1 MKQEIVRDALAVIQ
15 QKKRDAEAEYNAKIS
30 PMLNDKNYNEA
41 FKTYTKIQIENARK
55 SAYGEKQD
63 LQGEKLALENLNKI
77 KTKYGLQNEKIN
89 YSCKKCN
96 DEGYVNGQMCTCL
109 KQEISKI
116 ILKNSGFE
124 ELKDFD
130 TEIKTAEELQPVYKL
145 MKQWCH
151 SNFKKN
157 LIYIAGPTGVGKTY
171 LISCMANELINQ
183 GKIVKIVSAPNMS
196 IELKEFT
203 KYQDTELIKKYLSC
217 EVLFIDDLG
226 TETLFKN
233 STLENIYLIINER
246 KIRKLPTVITS
257 NLALND
263 LGAVYGER
271 IYSRIVDRETSITIY
286 LDGEDKRLKNNF

>member
-15 QKKRDAEAEYNAKIS
+15 QKKRDAEAEYDAKIS
-30 PMLNDKNYNEA
+30 PLLNDEDYKNA
-41 FKTYTKIQIENARK
+41 FKTYTKIQIENAK
-55 SAYGEKQD
+55 KFAYGEEPDLKSEKQ
-63 LQGEKLALENLNKI
+63 ALGNLDKI
-77 KTKYGLQNEKIN
+77 KAKYNLQNVSTKYFC
-89 YSCKKCN
+89 SKCN
-96 DEGYVNGQMCTCL
+96 DEGYINGQMCTCL

-124 ELKDFD
+124 ELKDFNK
-130 TEIKTAEELQPVYKL
+130 EIKTANELEPVYKL
-145 MKQWCH
+145 MKQWCN

-171 LISCMANELINQ
+171 LIRCMANELIKQ

-203 KYQDTELIKKYLSC
+203 KYQDTELIKKYLDC
-217 EVLFIDDLG
+217 EILFIDDLG

-246 KIRKLPTVITS
+246 KVKRLPTIITS
-257 NLALND
+257 NLSLSD
-263 LGAVYGER
+263 LGSVYGER

-286 LDGEDKRLKNNF
+286 LDGEDKRLTKNN